1 MISSPRGVT
10 GRAENVSDLVRNVG
24 GSACGPGPGQR
35 EPAFPSPRSQPRAA
49 RGPQHA
55 ALTTARALRG
65 LRPPNHPQRQSSA
78 LHPTRATTPL
88 TRTMQPCS
96 RSARAAR
103 GQGTA
108 ARAGEAAGSQVP
120 GHPAHGSRRGAQTSL
135 LLPRLGNHF
144 SRPEEARA
152 GRRPGLRA
160 TAALSGSR
168 GDSHSG
174 GRGPG
179 RAGLRAGCRV
189 RGGRRREETPAPSP
203 RLGPR
208 LRGPVLTLASWQQA
222 RRCPDAHAG
231 RRAGRGGLARTAG
244 RREAPREPGL
254 GVRGAAL
261 SGAGRRD
268 CEPR

>member
-1 MISSPRGVT
+1 
-10 GRAENVSDLVRNVG
+10 
-24 GSACGPGPGQR
+24 
-35 EPAFPSPRSQPRAA
+35 
-49 RGPQHA
+49 
-55 ALTTARALRG
+55 
-65 LRPPNHPQRQSSA
+65 
-78 LHPTRATTPL
+78 
-88 TRTMQPCS
+88 MQPCS

-135 LLPRLGNHF
+135 LLPRLGNYF

-168 GDSHSG
+168 GDSQSG

-189 RGGRRREETPAPSP
+189 RGGPRREETPAPSP

-254 GVRGAAL
+254 GVGGAAL